1 MPADKSLKDLS
12 GAVYKIAENSPKI
25 QKDVKDIRDAV
36 CGTEGILESLYIL
49 NKKLDK
55 VQKKETLAK
64 LTGKKSDP
72 GIGSRN
78 IIKNTNS
85 IATLLGKILNR
96 VERISSKSGSSRDGR
111 RRLHAENFRRED
123 ERGNRKIKSL
133 ESISRS
139 IDIVERLR
147 SINLKDFIFT
157 KKKMKHLSK
166 IMMRSLNLF
175 RNFKNQ
181 KEAEATISF
190 INSSIDIV
198 KKLGKVWIISKPAQ
212 WGAKAIEKIFLG
224 GKKPGGGLL
233 GLFRKLSANKR
244 HIDRGKRT
252 IKDILK
258 SCGSFLLTS
267 IILVGIAAVSVPA
280 MLGALLMKGVIWLL
294 VGTYKF
300 LSKSARTVV
309 KGSFVLLMMS
319 ASIITFGLGLAVMSK
334 AVRNMKLKDVGIMV
348 ASLAGIGLTVAG
360 IGLLAVPIALG
371 SATLLLMGVSLG
383 VFALALNAWNK
394 IDTKKSMG
402 NIKEA
407 IGGLREVFGIE
418 LGKADEKK
426 SFGQRLGGGIMDI
439 AMGVLNFGK
448 TFFIMGSLLLAGAA
462 LGLLYHGLKNWDN
475 FNGAKAAKNIKVA
488 VGALKEA
495 FGIEDKQ
502 GGIKEKLKG
511 LGGGILD
518 MGISLLQSGKALAQM
533 GTITIATGMSDMIR
547 LFLIPWNNYNASKA
561 IGNMK
566 VAIDGL
572 KGLFGLEDKQEGIKE
587 KLKGLGGGILDMGT
601 ALLQSGKTLAQMG
614 TITIATGMSD
624 LIRVFLIPWNNYN
637 ASKAIGNMS
646 IAVNGLKELF
656 GLEDNNDNIGGKG
669 LKLVGNILDMGTTL
683 FHAGGVLAK
692 MGTITIATGM
702 LDVIKKF
709 LVPWEDYNA
718 SKAIGNIKI
727 TVENLLDV
735 FGLGKISQPESDN
748 SVLGKAKSVLK
759 AIGDVVTA
767 PFKIASSLAETAAT
781 LAQGGSTMAKL
792 SNVLHATSALFSIKG
807 SLEIW
812 DNYNSDNALKNIKK
826 GIVNVGDLFKEI
838 EQVRSLDKMKIST
851 ALYFEASSKSIS
863 NGLTSLVNAWKK
875 SETLKSTEVP
885 FKKTVDNINALDI
898 TKATTM
904 IELFKSFSNIKK
916 KPFDKF
922 TEAVNKFAE
931 SSTDLID
938 ALNNFSNNYNPE
950 VSETSTEYTN
960 QENTNVSGGID
971 IKNPQA
977 LADAIASAIKSIPI
991 NVETNI
997 SDIKLVVNG
1006 ESGRRVILS
1015 LDN

>member
-25 QKDVKDIRDAV
+25 QKDVKDIRDAI

-85 IATLLGKILNR
+85 IAALLGKILNR
-96 VERISSKSGSSRDGR
+96 VERISSKSGSSRDGG

-212 WGAKAIEKIFLG
+212 GGAKAIEKIFLG

-233 GLFRKLSANKR
+233 GLFRKLSENKR

-300 LSKSARTVV
+300 LSKSARTVT

-334 AVRNMKLKDVGIMV
+334 IVRNMKLKDVGIMV

-371 SATLLLMGVSLG
+371 SGTLLLMGVSLG

-502 GGIKEKLKG
+502 
-511 LGGGILD
+511 
-518 MGISLLQSGKALAQM
+518 
-533 GTITIATGMSDMIR
+533 
-547 LFLIPWNNYNASKA
+547 
-561 IGNMK
+561 
-566 VAIDGL
+566 
-572 KGLFGLEDKQEGIKE
+572 EGIKE

-683 FHAGGVLAK
+683 FQAGGVLAK

-767 PFKIASSLAETAAT
+767 PFKIASSLAETATT

-838 EQVRSLDKMKIST
+838 EEVRSLDKMKIST

-875 SETLKSTEVP
+875 SETLKSTEAP

-960 QENTNVSGGID
+960 QESTNVSGGID